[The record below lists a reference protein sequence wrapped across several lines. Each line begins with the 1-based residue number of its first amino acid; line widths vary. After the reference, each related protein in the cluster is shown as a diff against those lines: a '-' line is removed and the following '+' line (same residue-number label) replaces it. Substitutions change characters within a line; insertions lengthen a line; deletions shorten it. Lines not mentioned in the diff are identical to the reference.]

1 MYVNAC
7 RGCLYGLC
15 ICMWYVCVDG
25 NAYACYGNG
34 VCVMCL
40 VCVWCVIYSYMCE
53 CMESGVGT
61 LGVLLY
67 LTPPYT
73 GNITEPRARRMGS
86 IFHEVRVP
94 AAYSARFTGVHL
106 AMPRFSHG
114 DWGFELSPY
123 AGENSY
129 SRNPTDR
136 DLLKYR
142 RQEN

>member
-1 MYVNAC
+1 
-7 RGCLYGLC
+7 
-15 ICMWYVCVDG
+15 
-25 NAYACYGNG
+25 
-34 VCVMCL
+34 
-40 VCVWCVIYSYMCE
+40 MCE
-53 CMESGVGT
+53 CMESEVGT

-73 GNITEPRARRMGS
+73 GNFTEPRARRMGS
-86 IFHEVRVP
+86 IFQQTRVP

-129 SRNPTDR
+129 PLSPTDR

-142 RQEN
+142 G